1 MTEEFWQ
8 SYKKNKDAAQ
18 PNQFWRGV
26 RQTSWFYKATA
37 LDPRWNQKRGN
48 QGQAP

>member
-8 SYKKNKDAAQ
+8 SYKKNKDMAQ

-26 RQTSWFYKATA
+26 KSLLFS
-37 LDPRWNQKRGN
+37 LNPFIIDPRWHQKGGN